1 MMESKISLPQVTEPL
16 TDIATQVMT
25 TETTLPEHGLNIE
38 EEFIANGCVMFKP
51 YHLLKYISTRSP
63 ISVADIGRNWKPG
76 RDVQQEFKELYP
88 KKGGKVSLIKI
99 LCNSLVKFDLL
110 SEYESPKATA
120 HTSRGRMSSCCYG
133 ITPQGR
139 DYLARVFDDKKIE
152 RTENAI
158 KTSGT
163 DIIKPEKKKRKSAPR
178 KKKKLVMM
186 NKIMNLRKSRMTMN
200 PS

>member
-25 TETTLPEHGLNIE
+25 ADTNLPEHGLNIE

-163 DIIKPEKKKRKSAPR
+163 DIIKPEKKNENPR
-178 KKKKLVMM
+178 HGKK
-186 NKIMNLRKSRMTMN
+186 N
-200 PS
+200 

>member
-1 MMESKISLPQVTEPL
+1 MDSKISLPQVTEPL
-16 TDIATQVMT
+16 SSDNANQTNEPLSSD
-25 TETTLPEHGLNIE
+25 HGQSIE
-38 EEFIANGCVMFKP
+38 DEFIANGCVMFKP

-76 RDVQQEFKELYP
+76 RDVQAEFKELYP

-110 SEYESPKATA
+110 SEYDSPKATA

-139 DYLARVFDDKKIE
+139 DYLE
-152 RTENAI
+152 RTESSF
-158 KTSGT
+158 KSSGNDT
-163 DIIKPEKKKRKSAPR
+163 VKQDKKKRKVAPR
-178 KKKKLVMM
+178 KKK
-186 NKIMNLRKSRMTMN
+186 SE
-200 PS
+200 